1 MEPSKPVNQPEPG
14 FARRIR
20 LSALLVAAGLLGV
33 IISLYWSHPLAFMTF
48 AGSAALL
55 VGGGVLVYLL
65 ALLRYR

>member
-1 MEPSKPVNQPEPG
+1 METSKAVNQQEPR

-33 IISLYWSHPLAFMTF
+33 IISLSWSHPLAFMAF

-55 VGGGVLVYLL
+55 VGGGVLIYLL